1 MRYTFPCNIR
11 PDEEEGG
18 GGFVVSFPDIYGAN
32 TGGKTFK
39 ESIILAEDCMVVA
52 LSAYI
57 HLGRELPTPSPYQ
70 KGQELLTVQPVIAAQ
85 LDLYT
90 AMREQNITLTQLAQ
104 RLGISEDAAAP
115 LLSLDYRTPIGKVI
129 DAMHAVGC
137 APAVV
142 EQVA

>member
-1 MRYTFPCNIR
+1 MKYTFPCNIR

-18 GGFVVSFPDIYGAN
+18 CGFVVSFPDIYGAN

-90 AMREQNITLTQLAQ
+90 AMREQGISRADLAE
-104 RLGISEDAAAP
+104 RLGISNSDVGR
-115 LLSLDYRTPIGKVI
+115 LLSLDYSTPIGE
-129 DAMHAVGC
+129 ALQALRAVGGET
-137 APAVV
+137 AVS
-142 EQVA
+142 ERAA

>member
-1 MRYTFPCNIR
+1 MKYAFPCNIR

-18 GGFVVSFPDIYGAN
+18 WGFVVSFPDIYGAN

-57 HLGRELPTPSPYQ
+57 DLGRDLPTPSLFQ
-70 KGQELLTVQPVIAAQ
+70 DGQELLTVQPVIAAQ

-90 AMREQNITLTQLAQ
+90 AMREQGISRADLAE
-104 RLGISEDAAAP
+104 RLGISSEDADQ
-115 LLSLDYRTPIGKVI
+115 LLSLDYCTPIAEVVK
-129 DAMHAVGC
+129 ALRSVGC
-137 APAVV
+137 QLAAVD
-142 EQVA
+142 QAA